1 MNQNVLALL
10 LEGADASHAL
20 ASAAEYAR
28 ASKAAST
35 RRVYNSAL
43 RAFSAWR
50 REAGRSGDD
59 VDAGDIAAY
68 FADLADRGVSAAT
81 VNGHAS
87 AIGWAMRQAGA
98 EPIFRD
104 ERVQT
109 VLRGIRRTIGAPAK
123 GKDPATAGIVSQIV
137 RHIPAGLKGKRDRA
151 LILIGFAAALRR
163 SELVALDVEDVR
175 REQDGVVLTIR
186 RSKTDQEGFGAEIAV
201 PDGMKLKP
209 VAALDAWIAAAKIDS
224 GPIFRSFAQNG
235 AIGDRLGA
243 QSVAHIVKRRA
254 AAAGLDPES
263 FAGHSLRAG
272 FVTSALSAGA
282 DIFRVMDVTRHTEV
296 RSLRAY
302 DRRARAFD
310 NHAGKEFL

>member
-1 MNQNVLALL
+1 
-10 LEGADASHAL
+10 
-20 ASAAEYAR
+20 
-28 ASKAAST
+28 
-35 RRVYNSAL
+35 
-43 RAFSAWR
+43 
-50 REAGRSGDD
+50 
-59 VDAGDIAAY
+59 
-68 FADLADRGVSAAT
+68 
-81 VNGHAS
+81 
-87 AIGWAMRQAGA
+87 MRQAGA

-109 VLRGIRRTIGAPAK
+109 VLRGIRRTIGAPAR
-123 GKDPATAGIVSQIV
+123 GKDPATAEVVAQIV
-137 RHIPAGLKGKRDRA
+137 RHIPAGLRGKRDRA

-163 SELVALDVEDVR
+163 SELVALDVQDVR

-209 VAALDAWIAAAKIDS
+209 IAALDAWISAAKIDS
-224 GPIFRSFAQNG
+224 GPIFRSLAQNG

-254 AAAGLDPES
+254 AAAGLDSES